1 MLLKPQAQ
9 GRRHVYVGHSQE
21 QPKVEADAK
30 FMVSAQGITTGT
42 QARMSRLENGADNL
56 ECPSLVSLRSVIED
70 FGNTRRADES

>member
-56 ECPSLVSLRSVIED
+56 
-70 FGNTRRADES
+70 